1 MKVVLDTDV
10 MVAAVESAAGASR
23 QLLIRA
29 LSGELAVAC
38 SPSLFVEYEAVLTR
52 PERLAAAGTTAS
64 TVRALLDTLA
74 EVVEPVSLDFRWR
87 PTGSDPDDE
96 LVLETA
102 INGEASMIVTFNI
115 RHMASAAD
123 FGIAVMRPANALKT
137 LQRRGE

>member
-29 LSGELAVAC
+29 LRGALDVAC

-52 PERLAAAGTTAS
+52 PERLAAAGTTDGA
-64 TVRALLDTLA
+64 VRALLDALA
-74 EVVEPVSLDFRWR
+74 EVIEPVSLDFRWR
-87 PTGSDPDDE
+87 PTGADPDDE

-102 INGEASMIVTFNI
+102 INGEASAIVTFNI
-115 RHMASAAD
+115 RHMTAAAD
-123 FGIAVMRPANALKT
+123 FGIAVMRPAESL
-137 LQRRGE
+137 RRVKA

>member
-23 QLLIRA
+23 QLLVRA
-29 LSGELAVAC
+29 LRCEFATAC

-52 PERLAAAGTTAS
+52 LAAAGTTESA
-64 TVRALLDTLA
+64 VRALLDALA

-87 PTGSDPDDE
+87 PTGADPDDE

-115 RHMASAAD
+115 RHMTSAAD
-123 FGIAVMRPANALKT
+123 FGIAVMRPGDAL
-137 LQRRGE
+137 RRLTT